1 MRERYFAFGEVK
13 FTNNFRKEVDCVYCE
28 VYLLDAPYHIDRP
41 FDYLCDG
48 SVRPGHIVKVPFG
61 RANNLRLAA
70 VVKVKDSCEGE
81 GIKAVHSVFDD
92 RYSLSPDMLELCL
105 FMKGHTLCTFGEAMR
120 CLIPSG
126 ALQDIPN
133 VKIKKTCVL
142 IPSAEEVDRLLS
154 ATGRA
159 GIRSEGQRL
168 IINYLR
174 NIGSADVEL
183 LRDIPD
189 VTNANI
195 YALRD
200 KGIIRIIESESI
212 RNPYAEYAG
221 RIDRTPIEL
230 SPAQQVAYEAIEAD
244 LLADGP
250 RAALLFG
257 VTGSGKTKVIMKA
270 IDRTLEEGKRVIML
284 VPEIALTPQT
294 VNIFCT
300 RYGER
305 VAVIHS
311 SLSQGER
318 FDAWRRIKRGEVDL
332 VIGTRSAIFA
342 PLDNLGMIVIDE
354 EHEHTYKS
362 ESDPKYHARDIAA
375 YRCGQSNALML
386 LASATPSLESF
397 YKAKSGVYTLVPLRE
412 RYGGV
417 KLPDAIIV
425 DMREEL
431 RLGNTSPI
439 SDRLLK
445 SLNSVYE
452 NDRQAILFLNRRG
465 YSTQISCKECGEVL
479 DCPRCSVSLTYHNGP
494 GGGRLLCHMCG
505 YGQPVPRECPSCSA
519 DRLSFLGYGT
529 QKLEAELN
537 KYIPDMSVL
546 RMDADTTGTKM
557 SYDRMLEDFREG
569 RADILLGTQMVAK
582 GHDFPRVTLVGVALA
597 DTSLHVSDFRAAER
611 TFSLL
616 TQVIGRAGRAGNGGI
631 AVIQTYAPKNECL
644 RLACRQDYEEF
655 YEGEIAIRR
664 ELSYPPFCDIVYLTL
679 TSEDEEE
686 LMRESKRLSDTLLE
700 KLKGDIGKLPFVV
713 FGPFEAQVYK
723 VNEKYRMRMVIKC
736 KLNKQS
742 RGLFHQLL
750 CEFSSSRRVSLSVDM
765 NPMTV

>member
-1 MRERYFAFGEVK
+1 MF
-13 FTNNFRKEVDCVYCE
+13 CE
-28 VYLLDAPYHIDRP
+28 VYLFDAPYHIDRP
-41 FDYLCDG
+41 FDYLCDDGLKEG
-48 SVRPGHIVKVPFG
+48 SIVKVPFG
-61 RANNLRLAA
+61 RSNNLRLG
-70 VVKVKDSCEGE
+70 VVAKVKDSSDGE
-81 GIKAVHSVFDD
+81 KLKEIHSVMDERF
-92 RYSLSPDMLELCL
+92 SLSEELLSLCL
-105 FMKGHTLCTFGEAMR
+105 FMKGHTLCTFGEAAR
-120 CLIPSG
+120 CLIPAG
-126 ALQDIPN
+126 ALQDSPN

-142 IPSAEEVDRLLS
+142 TLSEQEVDALLL
-154 ATGRA
+154 AKGRA

-168 IINYLR
+168 IIEYLR
-174 NIGSADVEL
+174 NIGSADIEL
-183 LRDIPD
+183 IRAIPG
-189 VTNANI
+189 TTYANLS
-195 YALRD
+195 ALVD
-200 KGIIRIIESESI
+200 KGIIKVLHSESL
-212 RNPYAEYAG
+212 RNPYAEYA
-221 RIDRTPIEL
+221 RIRDKSPIEL
-230 SPAQQVAYEAIEAD
+230 SPAQQVAYDTIEAD
-244 LLADGP
+244 LLSGRP
-250 RAALLFG
+250 KAALLFG

-270 IDRTLEEGKRVIML
+270 IDRTLAEGRGVIML

-294 VNIFCT
+294 VNIFCR

-342 PLDNLGMIVIDE
+342 PLENIGMIVIDE

-375 YRCGQSNALML
+375 FRCGRNNALML

-397 YKAKSGVYTLVPLRE
+397 YKAQNGSYTLVPLRE

-417 KLPDAIIV
+417 RLPDAIIV

-431 RLGNTSPI
+431 RLGNMSPI
-439 SDRLLK
+439 SDRLYK
-445 SLNSVYE
+445 SLKDVYE
-452 NDRQAILFLNRRG
+452 KDNQAILFLNRRG
-465 YSTQISCKECGEVL
+465 YSTQINCKECGEVL
-479 DCPRCSVSLTYHNGP
+479 SCPRCSVSLTYHNGA

-505 YGQPVPRECPSCSA
+505 YSEPVPRECPSCSA

-537 KYIPDMSVL
+537 KYLPDMSVL

-597 DTSLHVSDFRAAER
+597 DTSLHVSDFRAAEK

-616 TQVIGRAGRAGNGGI
+616 TQVIGRAGRATDGGVAI
-631 AVIQTYAPKNECL
+631 IQTFSPKNEVI
-644 RLACRQDYEEF
+644 RLACLQDYEKF
-655 YEGEIAIRR
+655 YEGEIALRR
-664 ELSYPPFCDIVYLTL
+664 ELSYPPFCDIVNLTL
-679 TSEDEEE
+679 TSEDEAE
-686 LMRESKRLSDTLLE
+686 LMRESQRLHGLIVERLQGE
-700 KLKGDIGKLPFVV
+700 LGKLPFIV

-723 VNEKYRMRMVIKC
+723 INEKYRMRTVIKC
-736 KLNKQS
+736 RLNKQS
-742 RGLFHQLL
+742 RELFHQLL
-750 CEFSSSRRVSLSVDM
+750 CEYSTSRRVTLAVDM